1 MRESNFKRL
10 IVIQEDDE
18 KKMNRLD
25 INDNFLYGKNVIGQI
40 ENKKVGDPIT
50 YYQIINKIGN
60 SVEYVPIYDIME
72 KNIGEEK

>member
-50 YYQIINKIGN
+50 YYQIKNKIGN